1 MDGKAHIDL
10 ENKGDVD
17 YVAPHRPYIAFGGSG
32 STLGGLSQSTQG
44 VVLTPEMMEASPAAM
59 LNESAPST
67 TLQIRLHDGKKLR
80 LK

>member
-1 MDGKAHIDL
+1 MSVHLDNRGH
-10 ENKGDVD
+10 ED
-17 YVAPHRPYIAFGGSG
+17 YTPPPPPSYVAFGGTGAALG
-32 STLGGLSQSTQG
+32 SAASSSNFTVDMLSQ
-44 VVLTPEMMEASPAAM
+44 VDPPV